1 MSLNYYFEE
10 VKDFPISQHVNKW
23 IENSILSEK
32 KKAGEIS
39 FIFCSDEYL
48 LKINKEHLDHDY
60 YTDVIT
66 FDYVVDDEIS
76 GDIFISIDRIEE
88 NAKEYNVSF
97 KDELNR
103 IMIHGVLHLLGY
115 KDKEKDEKEL
125 MTKKEDEYLSK
136 R

>member
-10 VKDFPISQHVNKW
+10 VKDFPISQNIDRW
-23 IENSILSEK
+23 IENTILSEK

-39 FIFCSDEYL
+39 FIFCSDDYL
-48 LKINKEHLDHDY
+48 LEINKEHLNHDY

-76 GDIFISIDRIEE
+76 GDIFISIDRIKE
-88 NAKEYNVSF
+88 NAKEFTVSF
-97 KDELNR
+97 TDELNR

>member
-10 VKDFPISQHVNKW
+10 VKDFPISQNIDKW
-23 IENSILSEK
+23 IENTILSEK

-39 FIFCSDEYL
+39 FIFCSDDYL
-48 LKINKEHLDHDY
+48 LEINKEHLNHDY

-76 GDIFISIDRIEE
+76 GDIFISIDRIKE
-88 NAKEYNVSF
+88 NAKEFTVSF
-97 KDELNR
+97 TDELNR